1 MLDKR
6 LSQLSGVLK
15 NFNDREIQVKYS
27 NLCSKYIQLMT
38 IETQE
43 DISSCITGLLGMS
56 SRLLGKGETSSIT
69 SAYLNSDIRKIVV
82 EKYFVDEAHV
92 LFEYKPNFG
101 TVWDIQYCDL
111 SGTDICV
118 FKELCLLTQPPHAR

>member
-6 LSQLSGVLK
+6 IFQLSGVLK
-15 NFNDREIQVKYS
+15 NSNDRETQVKYS
-27 NLCSKYIQLMT
+27 NLCSEYKQLMT

-43 DISSCITGLLGMS
+43 DISSCITGLLGMA
-56 SRLLGKGETSSIT
+56 SRLLGKGEISSIT
-69 SAYLNSDIRKIVV
+69 SAYLNSDIV

-92 LFEYKPNFG
+92 LLEYKPNFG

-111 SGTDICV
+111 SGKDICV
-118 FKELCLLTQPPHAR
+118 FKEQEQH